1 MSDILKQNYF
11 SLFDLPVSFTLD
23 LDELQSRYRQLQR
36 HLHPDRYASAND
48 QERRI
53 SVQQTAHLNEAFHS
67 LRDIPRRARYLLELK
82 GISFDDDKDTHFDTA
97 FLMQQM
103 ELREEL
109 EAIAQANDP
118 LDKIS
123 QFLAELEQ
131 CRQAMYAELE
141 ALFAD
146 ENSENLEQAKQ
157 IVQKVRFLNRL
168 QQEAEEQEEDLLAG
182 V

>member
-1 MSDILKQNYF
+1 MSDILSQNYF
-11 SLFDLPVSFTLD
+11 SLFDLPVSFTIN
-23 LDELQSRYRQLQR
+23 LDELENRYRDLQR
-36 HLHPDRYASAND
+36 ALHPDRYASASD

-53 SVQQTAHLNEAFHS
+53 SVQQTAHLNEAFHT

-82 GISFDDDKDTHFDTA
+82 GIDFDDEKDTHFDGA

-109 EAIAQANDP
+109 EAIAQAGDP
-118 LDKIS
+118 LEKIS

-131 CRQAMYAELE
+131 YRLAMYTELKS
-141 ALFAD
+141 LFAD
-146 ENSENLEQAKQ
+146 ETPKNLQAAKQ
-157 IVQKVRFLNRL
+157 SVQKIRFLNRL
-168 QQEAEEQEEDLLAG
+168 QQEAEEREEDLLAG

>member
-1 MSDILKQNYF
+1 MSDILKQDYF
-11 SLFDLPVSFTLD
+11 SLFNLPVSFTIE

-36 HLHPDRYASAND
+36 LLHPDRYASASD

-82 GISFDDDKDTHFDTA
+82 GISFDDDKDTHFDGA

-109 EAIAQANDP
+109 EAIAQADDP
-118 LDKIS
+118 LEKIS

-131 CRQAMYAELE
+131 YRQAMYSELKL
-141 ALFAD
+141 LFAD
-146 ENSENLEQAKQ
+146 ETSENLQTAKQ
-157 IVQKVRFLNRL
+157 TVQKIRFLNRL
-168 QQEAEEQEEDLLAG
+168 QQEAEEQEENLLASF
-182 V
+182 

>member
-1 MSDILKQNYF
+1 MSDILSQNYF
-11 SLFDLPVSFTLD
+11 SLFDLPVSFTIN
-23 LDELQSRYRQLQR
+23 LDELESRYRDLQR
-36 HLHPDRYASAND
+36 TLHPDRYASASD

-53 SVQQTAHLNEAFHS
+53 SVQQTAHLNEAFHT

-82 GISFDDDKDTHFDTA
+82 GIDFDDEKDTHFDGA

-109 EAIAQANDP
+109 EAIAQAGDP
-118 LDKIS
+118 LEKIS

-131 CRQAMYAELE
+131 YRQAMYAELKS
-141 ALFAD
+141 LFAD
-146 ENSENLEQAKQ
+146 ETPETLQAAKQ
-157 IVQKVRFLNRL
+157 SVQKIRFLNRL

-182 V
+182 I

>member
-1 MSDILKQNYF
+1 MNDILKQDYF
-11 SLFDLPVSFTLD
+11 SLFDLPVSFTID

-36 HLHPDRYASAND
+36 LLHPDRYASASEQD
-48 QERRI
+48 RRI

-82 GISFDDDKDTHFDTA
+82 GISFDDEKDTHFDGA

-109 EAIAQANDP
+109 ETIAQADDP
-118 LDKIS
+118 LEKIS

-131 CRQAMYAELE
+131 YRQAMYSELKL
-141 ALFAD
+141 LFAD
-146 ENSENLEQAKQ
+146 ETSENLQAAKQ
-157 IVQKVRFLNRL
+157 LVQKIRFLNRL
-168 QQEAEEQEEDLLAG
+168 QQEAEEQEEDLLASF
-182 V
+182 